1 MLRIWMLLKKARYD
15 LDVMKNQKLL
25 KLCDGCITTTLA
37 LKKELEKYNPNVWI
51 NRNTA
56 SIEMV
61 TLSQEIKKTSKDTVD
76 IGYFS
81 GSITHNED
89 FEMIKPALIHVLN
102 VYDHVRFCILLEK
115 SIYLKI

>member
-61 TLSQEIKKTSKDTVD
+61 TLSQEIKKHQKILWIWVTLVV
-76 IGYFS
+76 
-81 GSITHNED
+81 
-89 FEMIKPALIHVLN
+89 VL
-102 VYDHVRFCILLEK
+102 RTMKILK
-115 SIYLKI
+115 